1 MVRSHSRGPR
11 SSNQK
16 PTSPDTPPYWSRS
29 PNPIG
34 VSLRM
39 NGRGLMRD
47 ASSVHRVLNGNVE
60 WSQTPSWVR
69 SQSTGPSSR

>member
-1 MVRSHSRGPR
+1 
-11 SSNQK
+11 
-16 PTSPDTPPYWSRS
+16 
-29 PNPIG
+29 
-34 VSLRM
+34 
-39 NGRGLMRD
+39 MRD